1 MNPQTPAAV
10 TWPPPHGYAATPHSY
25 TLFCPPLI
33 TSPRIGRDFVASVL
47 RALGLHQLVDVA
59 AVCASELITN
69 AYQHAKGV
77 GSLLWLA
84 VEAAYV
90 RITIYDG
97 TPEPPVVGAGERAER
112 GEDEG
117 GRGLVLV
124 AALADDWGTVR
135 GAPLGPVA
143 GEGKGVW
150 FTLAVAA

>member
-1 MNPQTPAAV
+1 MNPHPPAALA
-10 TWPPPHGYAATPHSY
+10 WSPRGCAATPHSY

-47 RALGLHQLVDVA
+47 RALGLDRIVDTA
-59 AVCASELITN
+59 TLCASELITN
-69 AYQHAKGV
+69 AYQHTKGA

-90 RITIYDG
+90 RITVYDG
-97 TPEPPVVGAGERAER
+97 ALEPPVVARER
-112 GEDEG
+112 GGGEG
-117 GRGLVLV
+117 GRGLVFV
-124 AALADDWGTVR
+124 AALADDWGTVK
-135 GAPLGPVA
+135 GVPLGPIA